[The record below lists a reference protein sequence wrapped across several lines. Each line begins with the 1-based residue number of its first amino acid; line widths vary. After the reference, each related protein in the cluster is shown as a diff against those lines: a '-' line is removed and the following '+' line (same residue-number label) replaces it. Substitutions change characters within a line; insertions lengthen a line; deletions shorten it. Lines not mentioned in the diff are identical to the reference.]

1 VKSFS
6 ISEEQIAR
14 VLGASF
20 ADELSRRFNKHFDFL
35 TIASWTGETAFGA
48 GGLDLGNEEL
58 TACAERCAVLFGLD
72 KSFFQKRT
80 PANFQDAA
88 TAIGEAVS
96 EKLEFFTFKSAA
108 RDDDHAERQHR
119 ADEIYQDAAAAA
131 NVLYGR
137 RRLLSLVAPHSLM
150 GFELTI
156 LTPNLQGIETIDARG
171 ITPEDLS
178 STLAYG
184 DVLIATP
191 TLWRYMMRESLTSPD
206 NTMAVSFGEAMAPD
220 LAADM
225 RKAGFGVLRE
235 LYGSTET
242 GLMGWRDAPM
252 EPFVLFDH
260 WRHEN
265 GDPIR
270 VSPSGEERPAT
281 AMDFLEWAGPRAFR
295 IAGRL
300 DGAVQVGAVNV
311 QPQDVA
317 RQLAQH
323 PAIADCEIR
332 VSERGDGV
340 TRLVAHIVLK
350 ENAKPDEKTAR
361 DIDAWCR
368 ESLRQQERP
377 RIFHFHSNTA
387 RQ

>member
-1 VKSFS
+1 MKSFV

-14 VLGASF
+14 VLGACF
-20 ADELSRRFNKHFDFL
+20 ADELSRRFNRHFDFL
-35 TIASWTGETAFGA
+35 TIASWDGQTSFGDD
-48 GGLDLGNEEL
+48 GLGLAADEV
-58 TACAERCAVLFGLD
+58 AVCARRGAAIFGL
-72 KSFFQKRT
+72 SETFFESSAPTDFRAAAK
-80 PANFQDAA
+80 AISDA
-88 TAIGEAVS
+88 IS
-96 EKLEFFTFKSAA
+96 QRLDYFTFKSAS
-108 RDDDHAERQHR
+108 RDDQNAERRHR

-137 RRLLSLVAPHSLM
+137 RRLLSFVAPHSLM

-156 LTPNLQGIETIDARG
+156 LTPNLQRIESIDARG
-171 ITPEDLS
+171 MTPEDLS
-178 STLAYG
+178 STLSYG

-191 TLWRYMMRESLTSPD
+191 TLWRYMMREDLTSPD

-242 GLMGWRDAPM
+242 GLVGWRDAPT

-260 WRHEN
+260 WRHED

-270 VSPSGEERPAT
+270 IAPNGDERSAP
-281 AMDFLEWAGPRAFR
+281 AMDFLEWTGPRAFR
-295 IAGRL
+295 ISGRR
-300 DGAVQVGAVNV
+300 DGAVQIGAVNV

-317 RQLAQH
+317 RQLGQH
-323 PAIADCEIR
+323 PAVSDCAIR
-332 VSERGDGV
+332 VGERGDGV
-340 TRLVAHIVLK
+340 TRLVAHIVLSPG
-350 ENAKPDEKTAR
+350 AKPDEKTAR

-368 ESLRQQERP
+368 TSLRQQERP
-377 RIFHFHSNTA
+377 RIFHFHESLPEP
-387 RQ
+387 